1 MEDDADGRRRRGL
14 ILAGIVLVVG
24 IPVTV
29 TNWVSERNVGREATS
44 LAEDLRRAG
53 RQIDDV
59 AVLAGDESVDGWDGN
74 LDRPLV
80 TALGHG
86 DALTGYALGNGGLS
100 VSYEVEWG
108 WARRCV
114 HLLLR
119 DDAPVLTEISDAAIC
134 GPLRI
139 D

>member
-1 MEDDADGRRRRGL
+1 MDEEAEGRRRRGL
-14 ILAGIVLVVG
+14 ILAGIVLVIG

-29 TNWVSERNVGREATS
+29 TNWVSERNVDREADA

-53 RQIDDV
+53 RQV
-59 AVLAGDESVDGWDGN
+59 ELGSLASPATTDLERSIEEG
-74 LDRPLV
+74 PLV
-80 TALGHG
+80 EALGHG

-114 HLLLR
+114 HLLVR
-119 DDAPVLTEISDAAIC
+119 DDAPVRTQISDAALC
-134 GPLRI
+134 RPLRF